1 MSRVYLGGLGSIIH
15 GKGLATLDDIQ
26 NGPTN
31 KNEII
36 GKIEKK
42 SPTYFHPIHD
52 KKGALSVFFILMGIH
67 YSDIVVQFLS

>member
-1 MSRVYLGGLGSIIH
+1 MGGLGSIIH

-26 NGPTN
+26 NEPTN

-52 KKGALSVFFILMGIH
+52 KKGGALSVFFILMGIH